1 MGGQTRSNLFM
12 LSLNCLHLKFELL
25 EHLCDYNDAYVAWY
39 VCVCVCV
46 RIDRE
51 TESLQ
56 FAVGGPKT

>member
-1 MGGQTRSNLFM
+1 M
-12 LSLNCLHLKFELL
+12 LSLKCLRLKFELL
-25 EHLCDYNDAYVAWY
+25 EHLCDYNDAYVWHGM
-39 VCVCVCV
+39 CVCVCV

>member
-1 MGGQTRSNLFM
+1 MGGQTRSNLFL
-12 LSLNCLHLKFELL
+12 LSLKCLRLKFELL
-25 EHLCDYNDAYVAWY
+25 EHLCDYNDAYVWH
-39 VCVCVCV
+39 VCMCV